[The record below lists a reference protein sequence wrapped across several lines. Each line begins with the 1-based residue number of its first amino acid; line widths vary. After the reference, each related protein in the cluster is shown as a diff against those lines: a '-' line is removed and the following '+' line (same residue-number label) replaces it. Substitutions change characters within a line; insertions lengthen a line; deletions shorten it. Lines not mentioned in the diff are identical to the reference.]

1 VFSLRLGE
9 KMDLKLKDTLLFRLF
24 TLWKFPLVHFCRPKV
39 IELNDQKCIVKIP
52 LKRRT
57 KNHLNCM
64 YFGALCIGADL
75 VGGIIAIHLI
85 RQSKRKISF
94 LFKDVK
100 GNFLKR
106 VEGDAFFTCED
117 VAAIADIMNKT
128 IATGERINLPI
139 KITVTSPSIL
149 GDEPLAEF
157 VLTISLKDK
166 TKS

>member
-1 VFSLRLGE
+1 MGLN
-9 KMDLKLKDTLLFRLF
+9 LKDTLLLRLY
-24 TLWKFPLVHFCRPKV
+24 TLWKFPLIHFCRPGI
-39 IELNDQKCIVKIP
+39 IEFNDQRCVIKIP

-106 VEGDAFFTCED
+106 VEGDAFFVCED

-128 IATGERINLPI
+128 IVTGERLNLPI
-139 KITVTSPSIL
+139 RITVTSPSL
-149 GDEPLAEF
+149 SGDEPLAEF
-157 VLTISLKDK
+157 MLTISLKDK